1 MNPNYYYRY
10 NQRKPII
17 KLVWYR
23 NKFGDL
29 MSKTVEY

>member
-1 MNPNYYYRY
+1 MNPNYYYSH
-10 NQRKPII
+10 NTRKLY
-17 KLVWYR
+17 KTVWYR